1 MGLPELNIIFK
12 QAADTA
18 IKRSGS
24 GICAIIIKDDTVS
37 NATTDTYSFAS
48 ETDVTASHFTKE
60 NLDYIKKAFLGH
72 PGRVLV
78 EKIATD
84 GDVNVALGR
93 LASKIFN
100 YLACPDA
107 TGEEAKTI
115 AEWLIAQRAKKKS
128 FKAVLNYAGDN
139 PGIIHFATE
148 DIKTS
153 SGATYTAAQYCCRIA
168 GLLCGISVVD
178 TDRISATYYKLTEVV
193 SITESEDA
201 DADIKAGKLII
212 VNDGQVFKLGRAVNS
227 LVNLKE
233 GQKEELKKIRIIE
246 TMDLIADDIR
256 TVYTENYVG
265 NSNKYD
271 NKVLFVNEVNQYY
284 KKLAE
289 NGLLEEKYD
298 NKAFISVDKTR
309 AYLSQKGVDVSAMSE
324 NEIKTA
330 NTGSQM
336 LMGSNIQIVDAS
348 EDLDMEIAM

>member
-1 MGLPELNIIFK
+1 MGLPELNIKFK

-24 GICAIIIKDDTVS
+24 GICAIIIKDNTAS
-37 NATTDTYSFAS
+37 NATSDTYSFVS
-48 ETDVTASHFTKE
+48 EADVVASHFTKD

-78 EKIATD
+78 EKISTD
-84 GDVNVALGR
+84 GDIEVALGR
-93 LASKIFN
+93 LANKVFN

-107 TGEEAKTI
+107 TEEEANTI
-115 AEWLIAQRAKKKS
+115 AEWIIAQRAKKKS
-128 FKAVLNYAGDN
+128 FKAVLDYAGDN
-139 PGIIHFATE
+139 PGIIHFATGE
-148 DIKTS
+148 IKTT
-153 SGATYTAAQYCCRIA
+153 SGATYTAAQYCGRIA

-193 SITESEDA
+193 SIEESEDA
-201 DADIKAGKLII
+201 NADIKAGKLII
-212 VNDGQVFKLGRAVNS
+212 INDGQAFKLGRAVNS
-227 LVNLKE
+227 LVNLEE

-256 TVYTENYVG
+256 TIYAENYVG
-265 NSNKYD
+265 NSNNYD

-289 NGLLEEKYD
+289 NGLLEEEYD

-309 AYLSQKGVDVSAMSE
+309 VYLSQKGVDVSAMSE